1 MNSKDLVACL
11 LVLIATTAT
20 AEVHVWSNPGVEMWN
35 TYPVEFPAVLEGVVS
50 VELHMAGNSGASRG
64 SCDTPDGGQY
74 FEQPWAISL
83 VLEDLA
89 VAQVT
94 DGSGPIDQDYDVT
107 VAFEL
112 VEGQADWSFLEDGV
126 TDVFF
131 QATGVSL
138 PMGYPWCMPLAPHD
152 PTTDVLDIIVTTDS
166 VATAGTCWSSIK
178 ALYR

>member
-1 MNSKDLVACL
+1 MTARFSMIFLFVL
-11 LVLIATTAT
+11 LASAGS
-20 AEVHVWSNPGVEMWN
+20 AEVHVWSAPEVEMWHS
-35 TYPVEFPAVLEGVVS
+35 YPVEFPTVLQDIVA

-64 SCDTPDGGQY
+64 SCDTPGGGQY
-74 FEQPWAISL
+74 FEQPWAISI

-112 VEGQADWSFLEDGV
+112 VEGQVDWSFLEDGV
-126 TDVFF
+126 TSAYF
-131 QATGVSL
+131 QATGVDL
-138 PMGYPWCMPLAPHD
+138 PMGWPWCTPLAPHY
-152 PTTDVLDIIVTTDS
+152 PTTDVLDIMVTTVT
-166 VATAGTCWSSIK
+166 VAVEGSAWSAVK

>member
-1 MNSKDLVACL
+1 MNSRYVAVFL
-11 LVLIATTAT
+11 LVLIAAAVN
-20 AEVHVWSNPGVEMWN
+20 AEVHVWSNPDVEMWN
-35 TYPVEFPAVLEGVVS
+35 TYPVEFPAVLEGIAS

-64 SCDTPDGGQY
+64 SCDTPGGGQY
-74 FEQPWAISL
+74 FEQPWAISI

-94 DGSGPIDQDYDVT
+94 SGNGPIDQDYDVT

-126 TDVFF
+126 TSAFF

-138 PMGYPWCMPLAPHD
+138 PMGYPWCIPLAPHY

-166 VATAGTCWSSIK
+166 VATEGTTWSAVK